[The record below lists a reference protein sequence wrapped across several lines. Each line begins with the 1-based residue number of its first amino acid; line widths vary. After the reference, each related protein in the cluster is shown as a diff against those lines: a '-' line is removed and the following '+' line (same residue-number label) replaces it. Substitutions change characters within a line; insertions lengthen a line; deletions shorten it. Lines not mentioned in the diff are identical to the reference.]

1 MVLKN
6 MRRYGGADK
15 VDLML
20 KIAAGSISYAD
31 DMQSANNGINS
42 KFVCDRMIILSI
54 VLGYPIKEW
63 QGTGM
68 IMRRKDLARYIKIF
82 DDFIDAQKL
91 LKG

>member
-1 MVLKN
+1 

-31 DMQSANNGINS
+31 DMQNANTGINS
-42 KFVCDRMIILSI
+42 KFVCDRMIVLSI

-63 QGTGM
+63 KGTNM

-91 LKG
+91 LKR